1 MRLDS
6 TDQYGRVVD
15 GNGVYTEDPT
25 VHDVPERPLVRD
37 MPEVAVVPRT
47 PDVPDALDII
57 RERVLIIT
65 NTPGAPAPARSGF
78 GREPDDHYD
87 N

>member
-6 TDQYGRVVD
+6 NDQDGRVLD
-15 GNGVYTEDPT
+15 GNGVFTEDPT

-47 PDVPDALDII
+47 PDVPDELETI
-57 RERVLIIT
+57 RGLVLIIT

-78 GREPDDHYD
+78 GRDPENLYD